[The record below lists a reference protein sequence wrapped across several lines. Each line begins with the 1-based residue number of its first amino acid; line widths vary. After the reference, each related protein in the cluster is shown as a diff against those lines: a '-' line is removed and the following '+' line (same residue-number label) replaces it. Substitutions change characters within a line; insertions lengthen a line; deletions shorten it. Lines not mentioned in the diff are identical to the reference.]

1 MTTTSPGT
9 LVPATALPTWRIAWA
24 DRENDRRRRVHH
36 AELETWRHRVDE
48 LTRQRIE
55 AATFLGCTEP
65 RTGLP
70 VQLDPYELVF
80 RIIPAAELI
89 EVVARHAPGLPLPA
103 LSVGPHDASS
113 RTLPKG
119 LRVADTG
126 VAVITSRRVAFAGR
140 EVRREWWYADLIAP
154 AHHPDAPLTLLHPSR
169 PGRLSGLRVP
179 AAVVANTRFYLALA
193 LASATGRRNDVIA
206 ELDALLLTQHRDRP
220 MPPVPVEPWQAPLTA
235 RRPDRRVAAVA
246 AVAAAAFATLTAG
259 AYGSEERVPL
269 YRAEADGRSA
279 VELPMGIGA
288 VIPTLT
294 PAPGA
299 PGSAVAPTG
308 APAPGGTSGGGAEP
322 ATGSRET
329 AAGSTGRPTTGGNG
343 GGSRPGVVPVAP
355 AAPTSPAPAAPPST
369 APPSSAAPSPSKPPS
384 SSPPPPATPEPEPTA
399 APADEDDRLLT
410 VCLDPLRLPL
420 LDPLLCPRD
429 DD

>member
-9 LVPATALPTWRIAWA
+9 LVPASALPTWRVAWA

-36 AELETWRHRVDE
+36 AELETWRHRVDM

-55 AATFLGCTEP
+55 ATTFLGCTEP

-70 VQLDPYELVF
+70 VELDPYELVF

-89 EVVARHAPGLPLPA
+89 EAVARHVPGLPQPA
-103 LSVGPHDASS
+103 LSVGPHDPSS

-126 VAVITSRRVAFAGR
+126 VAVVTSHRVAFAGR
-140 EVRREWWYADLIAP
+140 DVRREWWYADLAAP
-154 AHHPDAPLTLLHPSR
+154 AHHPDVPLTLLHPSR
-169 PGRLSGLRVP
+169 PGRLAGLRVP

-193 LASATGRRNDVIA
+193 LASAAGRRDDIVA
-206 ELDALLLTQHRDRP
+206 ELDALLATHHRDRP

-235 RRPDRRVAAVA
+235 RRPDRRVTAVA

-259 AYGSEERVPL
+259 AYGSEESVPL
-269 YRAEADGRSA
+269 YRAEADAARA

-294 PAPGA
+294 PASGA
-299 PGSAVAPTG
+299 PGGGPDAPTS

-322 ATGSRET
+322 A
-329 AAGSTGRPTTGGNG
+329 STGPRTTAGGSSGSSATGGAG
-343 GGSRPGVVPVAP
+343 GGSRPGVAP
-355 AAPTSPAPAAPPST
+355 AAP
-369 APPSSAAPSPSKPPS
+369 
-384 SSPPPPATPEPEPTA
+384 A
-399 APADEDDRLLT
+399 APAS
-410 VCLDPLRLPL
+410 
-420 LDPLLCPRD
+420 
-429 DD
+429 